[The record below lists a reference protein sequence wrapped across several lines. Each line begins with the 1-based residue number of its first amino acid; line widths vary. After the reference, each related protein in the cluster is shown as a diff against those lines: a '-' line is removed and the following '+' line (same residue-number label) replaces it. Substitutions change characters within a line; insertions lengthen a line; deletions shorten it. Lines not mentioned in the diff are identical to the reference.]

1 VSYDEILERM
11 LSKVPSNV
19 DKREGSIIYDALAPC
34 AYELAQMYFSLENF
48 LDLVFVDTSVQEYLT
63 RFCSGFGVERKMATK
78 AVRKGVFNTD
88 ISIGSRFSIQDIV
101 YRVIEKIDI
110 GLYKLECEQA
120 GVAGNQYSGK
130 LQTIDN
136 ISGLTSAELTDILID
151 GTDTETDE
159 ALRERFY
166 LRVQMPATSGNA
178 YHYKQWALEVEGV
191 GDCKV
196 LPLWNGN
203 GTVKILVVDN
213 DKNPATEAL
222 KSTVQ
227 EHIGTY
233 KPIGATV
240 TIDTPTAKAIN
251 ISGNLMVDNSVSL
264 ESITSEFKQR
274 LTEYLKEMVFE
285 KNFISY
291 AIVGSLLLQCKGVVD
306 YSHLT
311 LNEETDNII
320 VTDSEVPKI
329 GTILLSEG

>member
-78 AVRKGVFNTD
+78 AVRKGVFNTGL
-88 ISIGSRFSIQDIV
+88 SIGSRFSVKDIV

-130 LQTIDN
+130 LQPIDN
-136 ISGLTSAELTDILID
+136 ISGLTSAELTDILVD

-196 LPLWNGN
+196 FPLYNAP
-203 GTVKILVVDN
+203 GTVKVLIVDN
-213 DKNPATEAL
+213 NKAIDKSLETEV
-222 KSTVQ
+222 STYLEKVR
-227 EHIGTY
+227 
-233 KPIGATV
+233 PIGAEV
-240 TIDTPTAKAIN
+240 IVKSPIAKDISITANVI
-251 ISGNLMVDNSVSL
+251 LDNSVFL
-264 ESITSEFKQR
+264 GGVQQVFVEKIEEYFRNITFKSN
-274 LTEYLKEMVFE
+274 VV
-285 KNFISY
+285 SY
-291 AIVGSLLLQCKGVVD
+291 AIIGSLLLSIEGVAD
-306 YSHLT
+306 YSNLRV
-311 LNEETDNII
+311 NGEASNIPI
-320 VTDSEVPKI
+320 DDEQIAVLENISLEVI
-329 GTILLSEG
+329 